1 MSEVNAFRFP
11 RVSKKLPK
19 HVIENLVDKWCS
31 RDGAI
36 RYIDLNEFLCKVYV
50 DVAHWL
56 PAGYEM
62 RDKLAVLKQMGTY
75 EKNDI
80 PVHNLKFGRYLL
92 VCPSYTLAEH
102 EAYVQR
108 LEVEAVQPPVQ
119 PPVQP
124 TTPVQFNPFQETTPT
139 QYGFFQPAYF
149 GPYGGQIYYGIA
161 PYNVVPHEVLDTT
174 DSDSSTDVD

>member
-1 MSEVNAFRFP
+1 MTEVNAFRFP

-19 HVIENLVDKWCS
+19 HVIENLVDKWCV

-36 RYIDLNEFLCKVYV
+36 RYIDLNDFLCKVYV
-50 DVAHWL
+50 DVANWL

-62 RDKLAVLKQMGTY
+62 RDKLAVLKRMGTF
-75 EKNDI
+75 EKKDI

-108 LEVEAVQPPVQ
+108 LEVEVVQPAAAAQEVPI
-119 PPVQP
+119 
-124 TTPVQFNPFQETTPT
+124 QETTP
-139 QYGFFQPAYF
+139 QYAYPSYY
-149 GPYGGQIYYGIA
+149 GPYGGQYYFGVA
-161 PYNVVPHEVLDTT
+161 PFNVAPVPYDELPETAT
-174 DSDSSTDVD
+174 DSDNSASDLD